1 MSHRSRC
8 AMAAALIFIIPA
20 ILTAGASR
28 AAAQA
33 DPLADFGD
41 PVETVNAPYRSV
53 PDERRA
59 ELRLLPAAAAM
70 DAAPDAAASLHE
82 ATLLTAEMPA
92 WSEADGWAG
101 ADPQRA
107 ALDAFMTV
115 TEPDARFEFALL
127 YGAENIGPEIRET
140 EFYPLLT
147 EGRLLANAELRHL
160 DALDSLL
167 ALVAVESERLA
178 SAGDTDAAIDRF
190 VRGVRLARMITERAF
205 FREKAWGIERMMSLM
220 QAMRDILYRY
230 PDGATA
236 EHLLDIVARTSDEN
250 LLIGRILLPDA
261 DRLAALQLVR
271 ETFERFGQPDP
282 ARFGPAM
289 ALVADVEQPLARF
302 GEASWWQ
309 RVGESHAGYFDTID
323 AINASFSDWSLRWS
337 LGPWDPILDDPT
349 DYEQLDPARHAAVL
363 AVVPD
368 YADLFLLRRQ
378 IRVEQ
383 QGTRT
388 AFAVMSYKLNTGVYP
403 SPLFAIRPRY
413 IQALPLD
420 PFDPREVDP
429 FQYFV
434 PIRDQPRGEREAPQ
448 PHQVRVIT
456 NAEMNV
462 GVLSQLPG
470 RMVNAISDAAL
481 QSNRDFFGAFCA
493 ALAGDGIEG
502 EPVQRFLELIERSL
516 MAANRVDEQLGVAA
530 VMGEALQ
537 AVTGSRR
544 IRALADASQRRR
556 VLDPAQSREMLRIIF
571 EAAVEIAAER
581 RLTAIETDDPG
592 AIFSV
597 MLDDSVF
604 VLYSIGFDERPGFA
618 ETVGVGGEDILIW
631 PPIVALQRNHLVE
644 LGRLGE

>member
-8 AMAAALIFIIPA
+8 AIAAALAFAMPA
-20 ILTAGASR
+20 VLLTGAPR
-28 AAAQA
+28 ALAQT
-33 DPLADFGD
+33 DPLSDFGD

-59 ELRLLPAAAAM
+59 ELTLLPAIAAM
-70 DAAPDAAASLHE
+70 DAAPDAVADLEDAI
-82 ATLLTAEMPA
+82 LLTPDMAA
-92 WSEADGWAG
+92 WSDADAWAA

-115 TEPDARFEFALL
+115 TEPDSRFQFALL
-127 YGAENIGPEIRET
+127 YGAEHIGPEIRET
-140 EFYPLLT
+140 ELYPLLT

-160 DALDSLL
+160 DGLDSLL
-167 ALVAVESERLA
+167 ALVAVEAERLA
-178 SAGDTDAAIDRF
+178 SAGDTDGAIDRF
-190 VRGVRLARMITERAF
+190 VRGVRLGRMIAERAF
-205 FREKAWGIERMMSLM
+205 FREKAWGMERMMSLM
-220 QAMRDILYRY
+220 EGMRDILYRY

-236 EHLLDIVARTSDEN
+236 EHLLEIVSRTSDEN
-250 LLIGRILLPDA
+250 LLIGRILLPEA

-289 ALVADVEQPLARF
+289 ALVSEVEQPLARF

-309 RVGESHAGYFDTID
+309 RVGESHAGYYDTID
-323 AINASFSDWSLRWS
+323 AINASFNDWTLRWS
-337 LGPWDPILDDPT
+337 LSPWDPILDDPT

-368 YADLFLLRRQ
+368 YSELFLLRRLL
-378 IRVEQ
+378 RVEQ

-388 AFAVMSYKLNTGVYP
+388 AFAVMAYKLNTGVYP

-413 IQALPLD
+413 IQALPID

-434 PIRDQPRGEREAPQ
+434 PIRDEPRGEREAPQ
-448 PHQVRVIT
+448 PHEVRVIT
-456 NAEMNV
+456 DPEMNV
-462 GVLSQLPG
+462 GVLSQLVG

-481 QSNRDFFGAFCA
+481 RSNRDFFAEFCVT
-493 ALAGDGIEG
+493 LVESGVQDELSRRWIE
-502 EPVQRFLELIERSL
+502 QTERAL
-516 MAANRVDEQLGVAA
+516 MAANRADEDLNINE
-530 VMGEALQ
+530 VMTQALQ
-537 AVTGSRR
+537 AASDHRR
-544 IRALADASQRRR
+544 MRALAQIAQDERE
-556 VLDPAQSREMLRIIF
+556 LTPEQSREVLRIVF
-571 EAAVEIAAER
+571 EKAIDIAAEQ
-581 RLTAIETDDPG
+581 RLTAIEAEDPS
-592 AIFSV
+592 AIFTVS
-597 MLDDSVF
+597 LDDTVF

-631 PPIVALQRNHLVE
+631 PPVIALEREHLVE
-644 LGRLGE
+644 LGRLGG

>member
-1 MSHRSRC
+1 MSHRSRR
-8 AMAAALIFIIPA
+8 AMAAALIFVIPTV
-20 ILTAGASR
+20 LSLSASR
-28 AAAQA
+28 SGAQT

-41 PVETVNAPYRSV
+41 PVERVNAPYRGV

-59 ELRLLPAAAAM
+59 ELTLLPALAAM
-70 DAAPDAAASLHE
+70 DPAPEAVASLRD
-82 ATLLTAEMPA
+82 ATLITAEMPV
-92 WSEADGWAG
+92 WVEADAWAG
-101 ADPQRA
+101 GEAQRA

-115 TEPDARFEFALL
+115 TEPESRFDFAML
-127 YGAENIGPEIRET
+127 YGSGNIGPEIRET
-140 EFYPLLT
+140 ELYPLLT

-160 DALDSLL
+160 DALDTLL
-167 ALVAVESERLA
+167 ALVAVEAERLA
-178 SAGDTDAAIDRF
+178 GAGDTDAAIDRF
-190 VRGVRLARMITERAF
+190 VRGVRLARMIAERAF
-205 FREKAWGIERMMSLM
+205 FREKAWGLERMMSLM
-220 QAMRDILYRY
+220 EAMRDILYRY

-236 EHLLDIVARTSDEN
+236 EHLLEIVARTSDES
-250 LLIGRILLPDA
+250 LLIGRVLLPEA

-309 RVGESHAGYFDTID
+309 RVGENHAGYYDTID
-323 AINASFSDWSLRWS
+323 AISASFNDWTLRWS
-337 LGPWDPILDDPT
+337 LSPWDAILDDPT

-368 YADLFLLRRQ
+368 YSELFLLRRML
-378 IRVEQ
+378 RVQQ

-388 AFAVMSYKLNTGVYP
+388 AFAVMAYELNTGVYP
-403 SPLFAIRPRY
+403 SPLFAVRPRY
-413 IQALPLD
+413 IQALPKD

-429 FQYFV
+429 FMYFV
-434 PIRDQPRGEREAPQ
+434 PIRDQPRGEREAPE

-462 GVLSQLPG
+462 GVLSQLSS

-481 QSNRDFFGAFCA
+481 RSNRDFFAEFVFTLVNSGVEAE
-493 ALAGDGIEG
+493 LS
-502 EPVQRFLELIERSL
+502 QRFFEQTERAV
-516 MAANRVDEQLGVAA
+516 MAANRVDEGLAIGEAI
-530 VMGEALQ
+530 GEALQ
-537 AVTGSRR
+537 TAAESRR
-544 IRALADASQRRR
+544 LRNLADTAQRERE
-556 VLDPAQSREMLRIIF
+556 LEPEQAREMLRIIF
-571 EAAVEIAAER
+571 DAAVEIAAER
-581 RLTAIETDDPG
+581 RLASIEAEDPG

-631 PPIVALQRNHLVE
+631 PPIVALERSHLIG
-644 LGRLGE
+644 LGRLGD